1 MKAER
6 LSFGEK
12 RWKADVRMLSDITDV
27 VYDQNW
33 AENHEDIPL
42 YYMYR
47 GLYHTSEEKTTMEKY
62 RLRYDITIIPPLMLG
77 KEYVKTAGHYHPE
90 VPGDKLSYTEIYQ
103 VLEGKAEYILQKTKN
118 GIIKDIIL
126 IHATKGNIVI
136 IPPNYGHITI
146 NTSKNR
152 LKMSNWVSSEFTSIY
167 EPIKEK
173 RGAAYYF
180 LKDNTIIKNQN
191 YTKIPEL
198 QKIKPT
204 DPNLLNLTP
213 GEDIYKLIKTP
224 AKLNFLNNP
233 QKHIELFE
241 ETTQE

>member
-12 RWKADVRMLSDITDV
+12 RWEADVRMLSDITDV

-33 AENHEDIPL
+33 AESHEDEEIPL

-47 GLYHTSEEKTTMEKY
+47 GLYQTSEEKTTMEKHH
-62 RLRYDITIIPPLMLG
+62 LRYDITIIPPLMLG
-77 KEYVKTAGHYHPE
+77 EEYVKTAGHYHPL
-90 VPGDKLSYTEIYQ
+90 VPGTELSYTEIYQ
-103 VLEGKAEYILQKTKN
+103 VLEGDAEYLLQKVKD
-118 GIIKDIIL
+118 GIVEDVVL

-146 NTSKNR
+146 NKSKNN
-152 LKMSNWVSSEFTSIY
+152 LKMSNWVSSDFTSIY
-167 EPIKEK
+167 EPIKER
-173 RGAAYYF
+173 RGAGYYL
-180 LKDNTIIKNQN
+180 LKDNTIVNNQN

-198 QKIKPT
+198 RRVKPT
-204 DPNLLNLTP
+204 DPSLLNLRP
-213 GEDIYKLIKTP
+213 GEDMYRLIETP

-233 QKHIELFE
+233 AEERELFE
-241 ETTQE
+241 S